1 MTMNKALIA
10 LALGFALAACSNQE
24 QAADAA
30 ADAAATATGADRIA
44 PRGAMRDSPS
54 ARASAAKGAR

>member
-30 ADAAATATGADRIA
+30 ADAAATATELATCCACPDDAG
-44 PRGAMRDSPS
+44 SKCS
-54 ARASAAKGAR
+54 V

>member
-30 ADAAATATGADRIA
+30 AQAADTAEAATDAAKEAT
-44 PRGAMRDSPS
+44 
-54 ARASAAKGAR
+54 KQ

>member
-24 QAADAA
+24 QAADTAEAA
-30 ADAAATATGADRIA
+30 TDAAKEAT
-44 PRGAMRDSPS
+44 
-54 ARASAAKGAR
+54 KQ